1 MGVEI
6 VLVHSPVGLTCD
18 TCQNKSDALYRV
30 VLDKDYN
37 AITKRP
43 MWNCKECYERKNK
56 ERELANGPSII

>member
-1 MGVEI
+1 MET

-37 AITKRP
+37 AIIKHP
-43 MWNCKECYERKNK
+43 MWNCKECYEKKNK
-56 ERELANGPSII
+56 ERKKVVKC

>member
-30 VLDKDYN
+30 VIDKDYN
-37 AITKRP
+37 AIIKRP
-43 MWNCKECYERKNK
+43 MWNCKECYEKKNK
-56 ERELANGPSII
+56 ERKKVVKC